1 MLRINLPRKLYA
13 LVALAGLSLIIL
25 GGTALYYQFGTMFQ
39 QRVNRIE
46 LMTEAAVNLIDRYH
60 ALAEKGEMSAAAAQS
75 EALKN
80 VVAMRFDHDG
90 YFFVMDEKGR
100 IRMHIKPEMIGTDL
114 SDQADANGFRFVAD
128 VLPRARQ
135 EGHAQVSYAWVRPG
149 ENEPTTKIAV
159 FRYHKPWGLY
169 VATGVHIGDL
179 NTAIWEQIKRLSLIG
194 VGIMIALAAVSG
206 LIIRSIIR
214 PNNRLL
220 DAMGVLATGETG
232 VALEEAKRSDEI
244 GAMARAVLVFR
255 DNAIERQRLE
265 REQAA
270 EQERRNR
277 RAILLDSLIGGF
289 ESTVGGSLA
298 TINDAASNLQST
310 AQAMTA
316 SATQTA
322 SQSNSVA
329 AAAQQASGNVQTV
342 AAAAEELGT
351 SVEEIGRQVAGSAR
365 LAQTAVGEADSTAHL
380 VQLLSQ
386 TSTKIGD
393 MVGLISTIASQTNL
407 LALNATIEAA
417 RAGEAGRGFAVV
429 AAEVKE
435 LANQTGRA
443 TDEIS
448 QQITEVQ
455 SVTEQAVRAIAG
467 IATRI
472 REIDSVAV
480 TIAAAVEQQ
489 GAATQEIARNVA
501 QASVGTGEV
510 TTNIAGVA
518 QASGETGAAASQVL
532 ASASELSRQSTHLGH
547 EVNRFLEGVR
557 AA

>member
-298 TINDAASNLQST
+298 TINDAASNLQLT

-429 AAEVKE
+429 AAEVKN
-435 LANQTGRA
+435 LANQAAKA
-443 TDEIS
+443 TEQIGAEINGVQAIS
-448 QQITEVQ
+448 TEVVSALESIRGSVEIMRNNVIATAASVEEQ
-455 SVTEQAVRAIAG
+455 SAVTRDMSANMQSAARSVTEIASNMTGISAAVTQVSQAV
-467 IATRI
+467 ATT
-472 REIDSVAV
+472 RE
-480 TIAAAVEQQ
+480 AA
-489 GAATQEIARNVA
+489 R
-501 QASVGTGEV
+501 
-510 TTNIAGVA
+510 
-518 QASGETGAAASQVL
+518 VL
-532 ASASELSRQSTHLGH
+532 AR
-547 EVNRFLEGVR
+547 
-557 AA
+557 